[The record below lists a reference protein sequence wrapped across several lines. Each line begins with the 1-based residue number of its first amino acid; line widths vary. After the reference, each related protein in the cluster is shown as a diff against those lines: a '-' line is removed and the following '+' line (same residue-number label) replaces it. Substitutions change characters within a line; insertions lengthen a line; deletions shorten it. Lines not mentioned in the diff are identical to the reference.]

1 MYPSKFTMWGLLV
14 VTLAMAFWG
23 SPALQAKDN
32 DQHSC
37 GCPAPVARPCCPAP
51 VVRPCCPA
59 PVVRPY
65 CPAPVVRQKPAPT
78 SCCPAPVV
86 RQKPC
91 GCCPVDPK
99 YK

>member
-14 VTLAMAFWG
+14 VTLAVALWGLG

-37 GCPAPVARPCCPAP
+37 GCPAPVVRPYCPAP

-59 PVVRPY
+59 PVVR
-65 CPAPVVRQKPAPT
+65 QKPSP
-78 SCCPAPVV
+78 CCPAPVV

-91 GCCPVDPK
+91 GPAPTSCCPVDPK
-99 YK
+99 DK